1 MNISAGLAGLKA
13 AADLTKSMRDAAKAG
28 TLKPDE
34 FAGRV
39 GEIYDYIIDSKAALV
54 DTQEENI
61 RLRKSSGAL
70 GKTPKSATR
79 SKGNLSPRT
88 TLILGLPTRRRPD
101 RTAQLAGTTAIA
113 WCGSRIADSGRYQ
126 VLAGSMS
133 TSVRFIR
140 SMKCQCRRITPKRPV
155 DGTRKW
161 FLPGPSSIRVF
172 AIANTCDFNRG
183 LAFGIKEYSEL
194 AAS

>member
-61 RLRKSSGAL
+61 RLREEL
-70 GKTPKSATR
+70 R
-79 SKGNLSPRT
+79 SLREDSEERNAIKGELVAEDN
-88 TLILGLPTRRRPD
+88 
-101 RTAQLAGTTAIA
+101 AYF
-113 WCGSRIADSGRYQ
+113 RIADATKTGPYCTACWDNGDRLVRLTNSG
-126 VLAGSMS
+126 L
-133 TSVRFIR
+133 R
-140 SMKCQCRRITPKRPV
+140 S
-155 DGTRKW
+155 
-161 FLPGPSSIRVF
+161 LPGLGWKHVYVCALHPKHEVPMSKDYAKATS
-172 AIANTCDFNRG
+172 
-183 LAFGIKEYSEL
+183 
-194 AAS
+194 